1 VEAGITVGI
10 ASPAILTI
18 LRRNS
23 GPSGPRLIHRTSM
36 NLRNVAII
44 AHVDHGKTTLVDR
57 LLQQSGAVRENQR
70 VQERAMD
77 SNDLERERGIT
88 ILAKVTSIDWH
99 GTRINIV
106 DTPGHAD
113 FGGEVERILNMVDG
127 ALVLVDA
134 AEGPLPQTKFVVSKA
149 LRMGLKPI
157 VVINKVDRGD
167 ARPTEVVNEVFDLF
181 AALDATDEQLDFPIL
196 YGSAKEGWMAATPEG
211 PKDSMTPLF
220 DLVLRHVAPPVIEQ
234 GPFRLLGTILEANP
248 YLGRIVTGRIT
259 SGSVKPNQAVKV
271 LDRNGDLIEEGR
283 ITKVLAFRGLERT
296 AVDEAEAG
304 DIVAVAGLPQAT
316 VAHTICAPDVDGP
329 LPAQPIDPPTLSMT
343 FRINDSPLAGTEGDK
358 VQSRVIRDR
367 LLREAE
373 GNVAL
378 RISESSEK
386 DAFEVAGRG
395 ELQLGILIETM
406 RREGFELSVSRP
418 KVLFEQDAASGAT
431 MEPVEEVVIDVDEEH
446 SGIVVQKMSERK
458 AELVEMRPS
467 GGGRQ
472 RLVFYAPTRGL
483 IGYQGE
489 LLTDTRGTAIM
500 NRLFHGY
507 APHKGDIEGRRNG
520 VLIANE
526 SGEAVAYAL
535 WNLEDRG
542 PMMIEPGW
550 KVYPG
555 MIVGEHTR
563 GNDLVVNVLKGKK
576 LTNIRTTSKDEA
588 VRLTPPLRMT
598 LEKALA
604 YISDDELVEVTPKSI
619 RLRKKLL
626 DPHERKREERKREAE
641 RV

>member
-1 VEAGITVGI
+1 
-10 ASPAILTI
+10 
-18 LRRNS
+18 
-23 GPSGPRLIHRTSM
+23 M

-57 LLQQSGAVRENQR
+57 LLQQSGSFRENQR
-70 VQERAMD
+70 VAERALD

-88 ILAKVTSIDWH
+88 ILAKATSIVWK

-127 ALVLVDA
+127 AIVLVDA

-149 LRMGLKPI
+149 LKVGLRPI
-157 VVINKVDRGD
+157 VAINKVDRSD
-167 ARPTEVVNEVFDLF
+167 ARPEVVASEVFDLF
-181 AALDATDEQLDFPIL
+181 AALDASEEQLDFPVL
-196 YGSAKEGWMAATPEG
+196 YGSAKEGWMAAGVDG
-211 PKDSMTPLF
+211 PKKSMAPLF
-220 DLVLRHVAPPVIEQ
+220 DLILAHVAPPQVEY
-234 GPFRLLGTILEANP
+234 GPFRMLGTILEANP

-259 SGSVKPNQAVKV
+259 AGSVRPNQQVKV
-271 LDRNGDLIEEGR
+271 LDRNGKTVEQGR
-283 ITKVLAFRGLERT
+283 VSKVLAFRGLER
-296 AVDEAEAG
+296 APIEEGNAG
-304 DIVAVAGLPQAT
+304 DIVSIAGLPQAT
-316 VAHTICAPDVDGP
+316 VAHTICAPEVSEP
-329 LPAQPIDPPTLSMT
+329 LPAQPIDPPTLSMM
-343 FRINDSPLAGTEGDK
+343 FRVNDSPLAGTEGDK
-358 VQSRVIRDR
+358 VTGRMIRDR

-378 RISESSEK
+378 RVTESDEK
-386 DAFEVAGRG
+386 DAMEVAGRG

-418 KVLFEQDAASGAT
+418 RVLIEFDRAT
-431 MEPVEEVVIDVDEEH
+431 GEMMEPIEEVVIDLDEEH
-446 SGIVVQKMSERK
+446 SGVVVQKLSERK

-467 GGGRQ
+467 GGGRL

-483 IGYQGE
+483 LGYQGE

-507 APHKGDIEGRRNG
+507 APYKGAIQGRRNG
-520 VLIANE
+520 VLISTDA
-526 SGEAVAYAL
+526 GEAVAYAL

-542 PMMIEPGW
+542 PMMVEPGW
-550 KVYPG
+550 KVYRG

-563 GNDLVVNVLKGKK
+563 GNDLEINVLKGKK
-576 LTNIRTTSKDEA
+576 LTNIRTTAKDEA
-588 VRLTPPLRMT
+588 VRLTPPIRMT

-604 YISDDELVEVTPKSI
+604 YVEDDELVEVTPKSI

-626 DPHERKREERKREAE
+626 DPNERKKDERRKEAE

>member
-1 VEAGITVGI
+1 
-10 ASPAILTI
+10 
-18 LRRNS
+18 
-23 GPSGPRLIHRTSM
+23 M
-36 NLRNVAII
+36 QLRNVAII

-57 LLQQSGAVRENQR
+57 LLQQSGVYRENERQ
-70 VQERAMD
+70 VERAMD

-88 ILAKVTSIDWH
+88 ILAKATSVEWQ

-149 LRMGLKPI
+149 LKMGLRPI
-157 VVINKVDRGD
+157 VVINKVDRPD
-167 ARPTEVVNEVFDLF
+167 ARATEVVNEVFDLF

-196 YGSAKEGWMAATPEG
+196 YGSAKQGWMAESLEG
-211 PKDSMTPLF
+211 PQDQGMKPLF
-220 DLVLRHVAPPVIEQ
+220 DLVLRHVQPPQVEEGQ
-234 GPFRLLGTILEANP
+234 FRLLGTIIEANN
-248 YLGRIVTGRIT
+248 YLGRIITGRIT
-259 SGSVKPNQAVKV
+259 SGSVKPNQAVKA
-271 LDRNGDLIEEGR
+271 LDRDGKLIENGR
-283 ITKVLAFRGLERT
+283 ITKVLAFRGLERQP
-296 AVDEAEAG
+296 VEEAEAG
-304 DIVAVAGLPQAT
+304 DIVALAGLPNAT
-316 VAHTICAPDVDGP
+316 VAMTICDPSVEAP
-329 LPAQPIDPPTLSMT
+329 LAAQPIDPPTLSMT
-343 FRINDSPLAGTEGDK
+343 FRVNDSPFAGTEGSK
-358 VQSRVIRDR
+358 VTGRMIRDR

-378 RISESSEK
+378 RVRESDEK
-386 DAFEVAGRG
+386 DSMEVAGRG

-418 KVLFEQDAASGAT
+418 KVLFRRNENDELE
-431 MEPVEEVVIDVDEEH
+431 EPIEEVVIDVDEDY
-446 SGIVVQKMSERK
+446 SGVVVQKMSERK
-458 AELVEMRPS
+458 AEMTELKPS
-467 GGGRQ
+467 GGGRV
-472 RLVFYAPTRGL
+472 RLVFNAPTRGL

-489 LLTDTRGTAIM
+489 LLTDSRGTAIM
-500 NRLFHGY
+500 NRIFHSY
-507 APHKGDIEGRRNG
+507 APYKGAIQGRRNG
-520 VLIANE
+520 VLISNDK
-526 SGEAVAYAL
+526 GEAVAYAL

-550 KVYPG
+550 KVYIG

-563 GNDLVVNVLKGKK
+563 DNDLIVNVLKGKQ

-588 VRLTPPLRMT
+588 IRLTPPIRMT

-604 YISDDELVEVTPKSI
+604 YIQDDELVEVTPKSI

-626 DPHERKREERKREAE
+626 DENDRKKAERSKEAE
-641 RV
+641 AV

>member
-1 VEAGITVGI
+1 
-10 ASPAILTI
+10 
-18 LRRNS
+18 
-23 GPSGPRLIHRTSM
+23 M

-57 LLQQSGAVRENQR
+57 LLQQSGTYRDNQR
-70 VQERAMD
+70 QVERAMD

-88 ILAKVTSIDWH
+88 ILAKATSIMW
-99 GTRINIV
+99 GETRINIV

-149 LRMGLKPI
+149 LKMGLKPI
-157 VVINKVDRGD
+157 VVINKVDRAD
-167 ARPTEVVNEVFDLF
+167 ARPVEVVNEVFDLF

-196 YGSAKEGWMAATPEG
+196 YGSAKQGWMATSLEG
-211 PKDSMTPLF
+211 SHDDGMKPLF
-220 DLVLRHVAPPVIEQ
+220 ELVRKHVGPPQVEE

-259 SGSVKPNQAVKV
+259 SGSLKPNQAVKV
-271 LDRNGDLIEEGR
+271 LDHDGTLIETGR
-283 ITKVLAFRGLERT
+283 VTKVLAFRGLER
-296 AVDEAEAG
+296 VPLDEAAAG
-304 DIVAVAGLPQAT
+304 DIVAIAGLPNAT
-316 VAHTICAPDVDGP
+316 VAHTICDPSVEMP
-329 LPAQPIDPPTLSMT
+329 IKAQPIDPPTLAMT
-343 FRINDSPLAGTEGDK
+343 FRVNDSPLAGTEGDK
-358 VQSRVIRDR
+358 VTGRMIRDR
-367 LLREAE
+367 LLREGE

-378 RISESSEK
+378 RVSESDDK
-386 DAFEVAGRG
+386 DSMEVAGRG

-418 KVLFEQDAASGAT
+418 KVLLRRDAAGELQ
-431 MEPVEEVVIDVDEEH
+431 EPIEEVVIDVDEIH
-446 SGIVVQKMSERK
+446 SGVVVQKMSERK
-458 AELVEMRPS
+458 AEMIEMRPS
-467 GGGRQ
+467 GGHRV

-500 NRLFHGY
+500 NRLFHNY
-507 APHKGDIEGRRNG
+507 APFKGEIQGRRNG
-520 VLIANE
+520 VLISNE
-526 SGEAVAYAL
+526 AGEAVAYAM
-535 WNLEDRG
+535 WKLEDRG

-550 KVYPG
+550 KVYRG

-563 GNDLVVNVLKGKK
+563 DNDLEINVLKGKQ

-588 VRLTPPLRMT
+588 VRLTPPIRMT

-604 YISDDELVEVTPKSI
+604 YIEDDELVEVTPKSI

-626 DPHERKREERKREAE
+626 DPNERKREERKKEAE
-641 RV
+641 AVA